1 MFQPP
6 PTRTTK
12 GSPTRTSPEEVRAA
26 SPKEKGGRE
35 PGLPTTTPT
44 RTRMVRTKKARTKA
58 RERSLIHCSRKPK
71 RKECASFSKRISAKI
86 TVPGT
91 PAPQAKPEAAAAKT
105 SPKAA
110 AVALVVAA
118 LTSGATASSEGP
130 NCTLDVIGDTGAGE
144 HLGCR
149 EAFVNQGVAS
159 NVVDQFCGTSS
170 SHVAFETGG
179 GKKRSN
185 ESIGVWA
192 ESLKTAANMFMLKSC
207 PLVYS
212 IGQFVMNQGYSFF
225 WPTGEVPYL
234 IPPIVEYKMEV
245 DIDECRLADRVDHCV
260 PIFKERV
267 ELISGMPA
275 GPLVPLVPPGFIMS
289 ASESPGW
296 SRFGGSLLHTA
307 KNPKAK
313 TFQVTEETS
322 PIFRTT
328 WLPITPGVVNIR
340 PFGFLRFFT
349 LLRFGFVFL
358 RSFGF

>member
-1 MFQPP
+1 M
-6 PTRTTK
+6 
-12 GSPTRTSPEEVRAA
+12 
-26 SPKEKGGRE
+26 
-35 PGLPTTTPT
+35 
-44 RTRMVRTKKARTKA
+44 
-58 RERSLIHCSRKPK
+58 
-71 RKECASFSKRISAKI
+71 
-86 TVPGT
+86 
-91 PAPQAKPEAAAAKT
+91 
-105 SPKAA
+105 
-110 AVALVVAA
+110 
-118 LTSGATASSEGP
+118 
-130 NCTLDVIGDTGAGE
+130 
-144 HLGCR
+144 
-149 EAFVNQGVAS
+149 NQGVAS

-328 WLPITPGVVNIR
+328 WLHTSADQWFEVERQVRWQDLEDQEGS
-340 PFGFLRFFT
+340 LRDARSQRREVT
-349 LLRFGFVFL
+349 LRAKPS
-358 RSFGF
+358 RHMAAWMQRKT